1 MWVNSRLLPKGF
13 LWRDASGAVAVEFGL
28 VGGIFI
34 TLLVAML
41 EFGHAFWQWNSAT
54 KAVQLGARLAAVSS
68 PVSSDLKSLSGL
80 SGSVQPG
87 DPMPYFER
95 VCSGATKS
103 CSSGSYDAAA
113 MNTIVFGPGNSACPT
128 TAQKAMCRI
137 FPRIKPE
144 NVVVEY
150 VHTGLGFA
158 GRPGGPVPTVT
169 VRLTGLNFDFVV
181 LGGLLG
187 LGPVQMPGLAT
198 TVTGEDLSSQV
209 Q

>member
-1 MWVNSRLLPKGF
+1 MRAALHSLGREQG
-13 LWRDASGAVAVEFGL
+13 GAAAVEFAL
-28 VGGIFI
+28 VGG
-34 TLLVAML
+34 LLIAVLFAAV
-41 EFGHAFWQWNSAT
+41 EFGHAFWQWNAAT

-68 PVSSDLKSLSGL
+68 PVSSDLKTLSGL
-80 SGSVQPG
+80 SASVLPG

-95 VCSGATKS
+95 VCSGATRQ
-103 CSSGSYDAAA
+103 CSNGSYDAAA
-113 MNTIVFGPGNSACPT
+113 MNAIVYGPGNTACSAT
-128 TAQKAMCRI
+128 EQRAMCRI
-137 FPRIKPE
+137 FGRIKPE

-187 LGPVQMPGLAT
+187 LGPMQMPGLAT
-198 TVTGEDLSSQV
+198 TVTGEDLSSQA

>member
-1 MWVNSRLLPKGF
+1 MRAALHCFG
-13 LWRDASGAVAVEFGL
+13 RDQGGATAVEFAL
-28 VGGIFI
+28 VGGLLI
-34 TLLVAML
+34 TVLFAAV
-41 EFGHAFWQWNSAT
+41 EFGHAFWQWNAAT

-68 PVSSDLKSLSGL
+68 PVSADLKSLSGL

-95 VCSGATKS
+95 VCSGATQS
-103 CSSGSYDAAA
+103 CSNGSYDAAA
-113 MNTIVFGPGNSACPT
+113 MNAIVYGPGNGACPT

-137 FPRIKPE
+137 FPRIRPE

-169 VRLTGLNFDFVV
+169 LRLTGLNFDFVV

-198 TVTGEDLSSQV
+198 TVTGEDLSSQA